1 MTISSPVTNN
11 NNNDRAYLES
21 YPCPP
26 LMPVYDARHEKFLD
40 GLSNAFYETYKTYVK
55 YSVAKEFIN
64 RNVNDS
70 RKFSNEEI
78 NFYLHDLEERNYI
91 YFEDGLTELIIHV
104 V

>member
-1 MTISSPVTNN
+1 M
-11 NNNDRAYLES
+11 
-21 YPCPP
+21 
-26 LMPVYDARHEKFLD
+26 
-40 GLSNAFYETYKTYVK
+40 K

>member
-40 GLSNAFYETYKTYVK
+40 GLSNAFYETYKTVLTLATKQTYKLLSEK
-55 YSVAKEFIN
+55 Y
-64 RNVNDS
+64 
-70 RKFSNEEI
+70 FSAI
-78 NFYLHDLEERNYI
+78 LI
-91 YFEDGLTELIIHV
+91 YYFLP
-104 V
+104 